1 MSRPAPVDCGNYPFN
16 LVVGVWGSA
25 LGTSRGTQVTVIAA
39 AVTMIGAAAG
49 CAEPPRSYLARPAPP
64 SRSSTS
70 AAPVN
75 EINGTYSV
83 VTGDPNEAH
92 PTTWVFTSC
101 GDGCAHVDIPD
112 GNSKDQALARYVA
125 NQWTVQLHLNAAIQ
139 CGDGTFGPGIAHYT
153 WNPDTLKGR
162 YWARLRRARVRKRGP
177 VRHRSRTSDI
187 DEDPLGH
194 TGCETLCRFLW
205 APRPNRHRPIASRLR
220 RLN

>member
-1 MSRPAPVDCGNYPFN
+1 M
-16 LVVGVWGSA
+16 
-25 LGTSRGTQVTVIAA
+25 GTSRGTQVTVIAV
-39 AVTMIGAAAG
+39 AVTMIGTAAG

-75 EINGTYSV
+75 EIDGTYSV

-112 GNSKDQALARYVA
+112 GDSKDQALARYVA

-162 YWARLRRARVRKRGP
+162 YWASSDAHVCGSADPFDTDP
-177 VRHRSRTSDI
+177 V
-187 DEDPLGH
+187 LL
-194 TGCETLCRFLW
+194 TLTKIR
-205 APRPNRHRPIASRLR
+205 
-220 RLN
+220 